1 METEGIIIG
10 SGAVGAICGVVG
22 TWIKAKIAQKK
33 ARPVDSDDRYV
44 TQLEC
49 KNCRDAINKRIDELG
64 PALNRIFKKL
74 NENDIRS
81 EDRAKRTHS
90 RIDPLIEKLSETK
103 GRVDTLENAISTAL
117 TVATKG
123 GSK

>member
-10 SGAVGAICGVVG
+10 SGAVGAICGVIG
-22 TWIKAKIAQKK
+22 TWIKAKVAQKR
-33 ARPVDSDDRYV
+33 ARPVDSNDLYV

-49 KNCRDAINKRIDELG
+49 KNMRCAINKRIDEFG

-81 EDRAKRTHS
+81 EDRANRIHS
-90 RIDPLIEKLSETK
+90 RIDPLIDKLSETK
-103 GRVDTLENAISTAL
+103 GRVDGLEHRIRDAAAQSTI
-117 TVATKG
+117 G
-123 GSK
+123 GHK